1 MTVKQIQDMNQA
13 IGQVLHG
20 IGPHGALLESA
31 GSDGYALLP
40 LDEDLLDYL
49 LEKNPDFR
57 DQCQAIK
64 NRMHAGQ
71 FHSHDEVKKRLGL

>member
-20 IGPHGALLESA
+20 IGPHGALLEA
-31 GSDGYALLP
+31 PGSDGYALLP

-49 LEKNPDFR
+49 LEKNPHFN
-57 DQCQAIK
+57 DQCQTIK
-64 NRMHAGQ
+64 KRMQAGQ